1 MTPYITVH
9 YRLLSLCQVADY
21 SLEFRIQATKSGL
34 SEVSLQSAFIQG
46 LSEEI
51 KYS

>member
-21 SLEFRIQATKSGL
+21 SLEFRIQATESGR

-51 KYS
+51 KYG